1 MKKIVIIGPNAGMGG
16 VERASTNIANGLMEL
31 GQDVTFI
38 ALIPEEPFFKLKSK
52 YIEPS
57 GFNNTSMDLIKT
69 LSYIRK
75 EVSDI
80 QPDVILCFTKFY
92 AALVNVALLF
102 TKHQIYVTERSS
114 PFYKWPKKIEWF
126 CRFSFSI
133 KKVKGVIS
141 QTSIASEYHQKY
153 YGKTRYVVI
162 PNAVREIIVYP
173 EIERQKIILAVG
185 RFHDDCKGFDLLVKA
200 FNKVH
205 NTEWRLVFAGGTRE
219 EGQYLLDLAE
229 EDKKSKI
236 DFLGAVKDM
245 DLIYAKAGIFVM
257 PSRSEGFPNA
267 LAEALCAGCCCV
279 SFDFIAGPRD
289 LIEDGV
295 NGVLVE
301 AENYVMLGE
310 KLSELVINKKDRELF
325 GINAELTK
333 IKLENLKISEM
344 YLNFIV

>member
-1 MKKIVIIGPNAGMGG
+1 M
-16 VERASTNIANGLMEL
+16 
-31 GQDVTFI
+31 
-38 ALIPEEPFFKLKSK
+38 
-52 YIEPS
+52 
-57 GFNNTSMDLIKT
+57 
-69 LSYIRK
+69 
-75 EVSDI
+75 
-80 QPDVILCFTKFY
+80 
-92 AALVNVALLF
+92 
-102 TKHQIYVTERSS
+102 
-114 PFYKWPKKIEWF
+114 
-126 CRFSFSI
+126 
-133 KKVKGVIS
+133 
-141 QTSIASEYHQKY
+141 
-153 YGKTRYVVI
+153 
-162 PNAVREIIVYP
+162 
-173 EIERQKIILAVG
+173 AVG

>member
-1 MKKIVIIGPNAGMGG
+1 MMI
-16 VERASTNIANGLMEL
+16 
-31 GQDVTFI
+31 F
-38 ALIPEEPFFKLKSK
+38 
-52 YIEPS
+52 
-57 GFNNTSMDLIKT
+57 
-69 LSYIRK
+69 
-75 EVSDI
+75 
-80 QPDVILCFTKFY
+80 C
-92 AALVNVALLF
+92 
-102 TKHQIYVTERSS
+102 RSS
-114 PFYKWPKKIEWF
+114 PFYKWAKKIELF